1 VYYLSLQTQIFLKVS
16 YPNSR
21 SLITYKRIKKFGE
34 QILRSLKFKRARSI
48 VKSVISVVR
57 PSGNVSVLAN
67 PAIEVIG
74 SKPQQLTIMSANLW
88 HDWPRNRG
96 LKDRLECFVE
106 LIKDEEVDILLLQ
119 ELIRTDEFEADKW
132 LGEKLGM
139 AYIYSRSNGNAQEI
153 GFEEGLAIYSRFPIK
168 DHRLAQLSDQNN
180 PFSRRMALGTR
191 IETTGRD
198 FFAFSVHLG
207 ILNKQNERQF
217 SRLRNWVEQESG
229 DIPAVIGGDFN
240 TQEGS
245 KQIQSAASEWHDSY
259 RSLNPHDNGYSHELR
274 WPWGTVLRRA
284 RLDYLFLRKGNY
296 SWRVDEARHVDEQI
310 CPLSDHKPVLI
321 KTSFVPIGI

>member
-1 VYYLSLQTQIFLKVS
+1 MSLQNQIFLKVS
-16 YPNSR
+16 YPNTR
-21 SLITYKRIKKFGE
+21 ALIAYKHIKKIGE
-34 QILRSLKFKRARSI
+34 QILRSIKFKQARSI
-48 VKSVISVVR
+48 IKSVISVVR

-67 PAIEVIG
+67 PAVEVIDL
-74 SKPQQLTIMSANLW
+74 KPQQLTIMSANLW
-88 HDWPRNRG
+88 HDWPRNRR
-96 LKDRLECFVE
+96 LKDRLQCFVE
-106 LIKDEEVDILLLQ
+106 LIKDEGVDILLLQ
-119 ELIRTDEFEADKW
+119 ELTRTDEFEADKW
-132 LGEKLGM
+132 LSEELGM
-139 AYIYSRSNGNAQEI
+139 AYIYSRSNGDAQGI
-153 GFEEGLAIYSRFPIK
+153 GFEEGLAIYSRYPIK
-168 DHRLAQLSDQNN
+168 DHRLAQLSDENN

-191 IETTGRD
+191 IETDGRD

-207 ILNKQNERQF
+207 IRNKQNEKQL

-245 KQIQSAASEWHDSY
+245 RQIQSAKLEWHDSY

-284 RLDYLFLRKGNY
+284 RLDYLFLRKGKV
-296 SWRVDEARHVDEQI
+296 SWRVDEARHIDGKI